1 VNYYIEIELFNF
13 IEIYIKGMII
23 KFLENN
29 FEYIITLSIIIFT
42 LLVIFSIYGIKFDF
56 NREFSFSDLPNRVMK
71 IETFI
76 NNLDSLPNN
85 DEFEVD
91 FCNKYKD
98 DHQRLNRLCKGFDK
112 NSCNS
117 TGCCVW
123 VKEKNGEKCFAGDR
137 DGPHYKSEK
146 NNPLEIAYYFF
157 KNKCFSGKE
166 KCLQ

>member
-1 VNYYIEIELFNF
+1 VNYYIEIDLFNF

-91 FCNKYKD
+91 F
-98 DHQRLNRLCKGFDK
+98 
-112 NSCNS
+112 
-117 TGCCVW
+117 
-123 VKEKNGEKCFAGDR
+123 
-137 DGPHYKSEK
+137 
-146 NNPLEIAYYFF
+146 
-157 KNKCFSGKE
+157 
-166 KCLQ
+166 